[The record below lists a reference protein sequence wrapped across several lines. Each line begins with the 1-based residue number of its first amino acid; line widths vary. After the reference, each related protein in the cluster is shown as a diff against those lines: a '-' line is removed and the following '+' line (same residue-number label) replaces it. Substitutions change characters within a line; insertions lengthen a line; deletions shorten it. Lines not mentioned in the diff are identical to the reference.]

1 MRCGVR
7 RCRTGRGRRKAWER
21 VERRRVRGRGGVG
34 EVAVIER
41 RRVRERGSGGPLAA
55 GGPVAPVIDRLRVG
69 KYNASMRTETKQP
82 SGEGQVSLNTV
93 IIAVGAAQ
101 FMLPFMLSGAGPLL
115 PAIGRDLHASAMQLS
130 LINAAYTLSLAIF
143 HLVSGRV
150 GDMIGRK
157 RLFLG
162 GLSLF
167 VVVSALLPF
176 VTDIWVFLGLRFV
189 QAMGTA
195 IMNTCA
201 LAILASC
208 APPEQLGRVLGLTS
222 IGVYSGL
229 SLGPGLSG
237 ILGTALGWQF
247 LFFSVVPIGV
257 IAWLLMYCNVRR
269 DWKDAPD
276 DPFDWRGSLF
286 YTMAISS
293 LSIGAIWLL
302 DGAWAGVLF
311 VFGLLFLGMFLWS
324 ERHSAHPI
332 LDIAFLVRNRPFALS
347 TLASFINYSS
357 IFGVTFYFS
366 LYLQGVHGLTLLQT
380 GLLLSA
386 QPAIQ
391 VFVSP
396 FGGRMADR
404 HGADVIATI
413 GIAVCGVGLLMA
425 SSLDGDS
432 TLWVVTAVQLVIG
445 SGIALF
451 ASPNTSAIMTSVDEA
466 HRGQASGLVG
476 TARTLGTLSSMVI
489 ISLTMNAY
497 LGDESLGP
505 SNVPDFLSAM
515 HVNFALFGVLNLLG
529 IFCSIG
535 RMGGRS
541 GIARRLFR
549 SWNHH

>member
-1 MRCGVR
+1 MDRAEHGWD
-7 RCRTGRGRRKAWER
+7 AALER
-21 VERRRVRGRGGVG
+21 LIKRS
-34 EVAVIER
+34 IWTID
-41 RRVRERGSGGPLAA
+41 PLSK
-55 GGPVAPVIDRLRVG
+55 GTYKVL
-69 KYNASMRTETKQP
+69 MRTEHP
-82 SGEGQVSLNTV
+82 NASCNVERPVVSLRTV

-143 HLVSGRV
+143 HLVAGRV
-150 GDMIGRK
+150 GDMVGRK
-157 RLFLG
+157 RLFLS

-167 VVVSALLPF
+167 VVMSALLPF
-176 VTDIWVFLGLRFV
+176 VTNIWLFLCCRFV

-201 LAILASC
+201 LAILVSC

-237 ILGTALGWQF
+237 LLGTALGWQF
-247 LFFSVVPIGV
+247 LFFSVVPIGI
-257 IAWLLMYCNVRR
+257 IAWLLMYCNVRC

-286 YTMAISS
+286 YTLAVSL
-293 LSIGAIWLL
+293 LSIGAIWLFS
-302 DGAWAGVLF
+302 GAWAGVLF
-311 VFGLLFLGMFLWS
+311 ALGVVFLGLFLWE
-324 ERHSAHPI
+324 ERRSHHPI
-332 LDIAFLVRNRPFALS
+332 LDVAFLVKNKAFALS

-366 LYLQGVHGLTLLQT
+366 LYLQGVHGLTLLET

-386 QPAIQ
+386 QPAVQ
-391 VFVSP
+391 VFISP
-396 FGGRMADR
+396 LGGRMADR
-404 HGADVIATI
+404 HGADIIATI
-413 GIAVCGVGLLMA
+413 GIAVCGVGLLLA
-425 SSLDGDS
+425 SSLDGAS
-432 TLWVVTAVQLVIG
+432 SLWVVTLVQLVIG

-466 HRGQASGLVG
+466 HMGQASGLVG

-497 LGDESLGP
+497 LGDEAPGP
-505 SNVPDFLSAM
+505 NNIPEFLEAM
-515 HVNFALFGVLNLLG
+515 HINFALFGILNLLG
-529 IFCSIG
+529 IFCSLG
-535 RMGGRS
+535 RMGGRVRRFS
-541 GIARRLFR
+541 HRLFHP
-549 SWNHH
+549 WNHH